1 MSDKK
6 TSNSIGADLL
16 PAAVTDYNLV
26 VSDDRKTVSGSLKY
40 GIEYAGSLHY
50 DFVMHLPTVRED
62 MDIDPL
68 LDGQARMLES
78 YALAIDRL
86 GGIPA
91 EQIDADLLADG
102 LAAGDFDALYFAQEL
117 LAKKR
122 LRPNLTVTD

>member
-6 TSNSIGADLL
+6 PSNSIGADLL
-16 PAAVTDYNLV
+16 PAAEADFNLV
-26 VSDDRKTVSGSLKY
+26 VADDRKTVSGSLKY

-62 MDIDPL
+62 MNIDPL

-78 YALAIDRL
+78 YALSIDRL
-86 GGIPA
+86 GNIPI
-91 EQIDADLLADG
+91 EQISADLLADG

-122 LRPNLTVTD
+122 LRPNLTATD

>member
-1 MSDKK
+1 MSDNK
-6 TSNSIGADLL
+6 SSDSISADLL
-16 PAAVTDYNLV
+16 PVAMDDFNLV
-26 VSDDRKTVSGSLKY
+26 VADDRKTVSGSLKY

-50 DFVMHLPTVRED
+50 DFVMHLPTLRED

-86 GGIPA
+86 GDIPA

-122 LRPNLTVTD
+122 LRPNSTATD

>member
-1 MSDKK
+1 MVA
-6 TSNSIGADLL
+6 N
-16 PAAVTDYNLV
+16 
-26 VSDDRKTVSGSLKY
+26 DRKTVSGSLKY

-62 MDIDPL
+62 MNIDPL

-86 GGIPA
+86 GDIPA

-122 LRPNLTVTD
+122 LRPNSTATD